1 MKTKRI
7 LFFLPFLWL
16 PLSCSDFF
24 THSLAEW
31 AQRDP
36 GSLIPEVTPGNVG
49 ELIRLSENNPGMSLE
64 VLKGIAGSG
73 KKSDPAMQA
82 AALQAAA
89 NAADIANSLLKN
101 ISDMA
106 SGSMDSDASRSVMID
121 AVGDMQNLADT
132 RAALLSILPVS
143 VPPDPADYDGLDP
156 ADLAVAAMVLLAAE
170 ARRTGDVAWYIDSI
184 SPGSGTG
191 NLAVIQAMAQSSKS
205 RYTGGGFLGD
215 MLDNLNLAT

>member
-1 MKTKRI
+1 MKIKGI
-7 LFFLPFLWL
+7 LLFLPFLWL

-49 ELIRLSENNPGMSLE
+49 ELIGLSENNPGMSLE
-64 VLKGIAGSG
+64 VLKGIAGSD
-73 KKSDPAMQA
+73 KKSDPRMQA

-89 NAADIANSLLKN
+89 NAADIANALLKN

-106 SGSMDSDASRSVMID
+106 SGSMDSGTSRSVMID
-121 AVGDMQNLADT
+121 AVGNMQNLEDT
-132 RAALLSILPVS
+132 GAALRSILS
-143 VPPDPADYDGLDP
+143 GSSNPADYDGLDP
-156 ADLAVAAMVLLAAE
+156 GDLAVAAMVLLAEE
-170 ARRTGDVAWYIDSI
+170 ARQSGDVAGYINNVQ
-184 SPGSGTG
+184 PGSGMG
-191 NLAVIQAMAQSSKS
+191 NLDMIKAMAQSSKN

-215 MLDNLNLAT
+215 LLDNLNLLS

>member
-1 MKTKRI
+1 MKIKRI
-7 LFFLPFLWL
+7 LFFLPFLWF

-36 GSLIPEVTPGNVG
+36 GSLIPEVTPGNVE

-64 VLKGIAGSG
+64 VLKGIAGSD

-82 AALQAAA
+82 AALRAAA

-101 ISDMA
+101 ISDVA
-106 SGSMDSDASRSVMID
+106 SGSMDSATSRSVMID

-132 RAALLSILPVS
+132 GAALRAILPNSTVS
-143 VPPDPADYDGLDP
+143 TDYDGLDP
-156 ADLAVAAMVLLAAE
+156 ADLAIAAMVLLAAE
-170 ARRTGDVAWYIDSI
+170 ARQTGDAAGYIDSVP
-184 SPGSGTG
+184 SGPGTG
-191 NLAVIQAMAQSSKS
+191 NLAVIKAMAQSSKS

-215 MLDNLNLAT
+215 LLDNLNLAA